1 MPCRPKGP
9 DKAAPGSIAG
19 MNHGS
24 RLSGT
29 GSSRAF
35 ELGQF
40 CDRCDS
46 EISFVSR
53 EAKTMKQRLLMMML
67 VLAVAA
73 LWASPVFAQ
82 ATGTIKGTCKDMEGK
97 PIAGANVEWANT
109 DNGRK
114 YNLKT
119 NNKGEY
125 FSLGIEPGKYKIT
138 LTKDGKQ
145 LDQVG
150 NFPVGLDESVLDFD
164 LKKSQTEAAQQKGI
178 SAEQLKQMQEAQTK
192 NAKEVN
198 TVKTLNEK
206 LAAANQ
212 AMQTNDFETA
222 VTTLNEATQIDPT
235 RDLLWARLGDANLGA
250 GPKQTDT
257 TEKAKR
263 FGDAVTDYQK
273 AIELKKK
280 SMEGS
285 PKPEDAKYLAAYYNN
300 LGQAEARSGQLEDSV
315 KAYDQAAQLNPSGA
329 AQYYYNQGAVLTNS
343 GKVDEANAAFD
354 KSIAADPNKAEA
366 YYQKGV
372 NLINKATTDK
382 TGKVIPAPGTAEALN
397 KYLELQPT
405 GQFADGAKGMLQYI
419 GSSIET
425 SYGATKKKA
434 AATPKK

>member
-1 MPCRPKGP
+1 
-9 DKAAPGSIAG
+9 
-19 MNHGS
+19 
-24 RLSGT
+24 
-29 GSSRAF
+29 
-35 ELGQF
+35 
-40 CDRCDS
+40 
-46 EISFVSR
+46 
-53 EAKTMKQRLLMMML
+53 MKQRLLIVML
-67 VLAVAA
+67 VVAVAT
-73 LWASPVFAQ
+73 LCVSPVSAQ
-82 ATGTIKGTCKDMEGK
+82 ATGTVKGTAKNMDGT

-119 NNKGEY
+119 NKKGEY
-125 FSLGIEPGKYKIT
+125 FSLGIEPGKYKVT
-138 LTKDGKQ
+138 LTQDGKQ

-150 NFPVGLDESVLDFD
+150 NFPVGLDEAVLDFD
-164 LKKSQTEAAQQKGI
+164 LKKSQAEAAQQKGI
-178 SAEQLKQMQEAQTK
+178 SPEQLKQMQEAQAK
-192 NAKEVN
+192 NAKEVD
-198 TVKTLNEK
+198 TVKSLNEK

-212 AMQTNDFETA
+212 AMQTGDFESA
-222 VTTLNEATQIDPT
+222 VTTLNQATQIDPS

-273 AIELKKK
+273 AIDLKKK
-280 SMEGS
+280 AMEGG
-285 PKPEDAKYLAAYYNN
+285 PKPEDSKYLAAYYNN
-300 LGQAEARSGQLEDSV
+300 LGQAQARTGQIDDSV
-315 KAYDQAAQLNPSGA
+315 KSYDQAAQLNPAGA
-329 AQYYYNQGAVLTNS
+329 AQYYYNQGAVLTNT

-354 KSIAADPNKAEA
+354 KSIAADPTKAEA

-405 GQFADGAKGMLQYI
+405 GPFAEGAKGMLQYI

-425 SYGATKKKA
+425 SYGAKKKPATTKK
-434 AATPKK
+434 

>member
-1 MPCRPKGP
+1 MYSLIERVWIV
-9 DKAAPGSIAG
+9 S
-19 MNHGS
+19 N
-24 RLSGT
+24 
-29 GSSRAF
+29 
-35 ELGQF
+35 
-40 CDRCDS
+40 RCNS

-53 EAKTMKQRLLMMML
+53 EAKKMKQRLLIVML
-67 VLAVAA
+67 VVAVAT
-73 LWASPVFAQ
+73 LCVSPVSAQ
-82 ATGTIKGTCKDMEGK
+82 ATGTVKGTAKNMDGT

-119 NNKGEY
+119 NKKGEY
-125 FSLGIEPGKYKIT
+125 FSLGIEPGKYKVT
-138 LTKDGKQ
+138 LTQDGKQ

-150 NFPVGLDESVLDFD
+150 NFPVGLDEAVLDFD
-164 LKKSQTEAAQQKGI
+164 LKKSQAEAAQQKGI
-178 SAEQLKQMQEAQTK
+178 SPEQLKQMQEAQAK
-192 NAKEVN
+192 NAKEVD
-198 TVKTLNEK
+198 TVKSLNEK

-212 AMQTNDFETA
+212 AMQTGDFESA
-222 VTTLNEATQIDPT
+222 VTTLNQATQIDPS

-273 AIELKKK
+273 AIDLKKK
-280 SMEGS
+280 AMEGG
-285 PKPEDAKYLAAYYNN
+285 PKPEDSKYLAAYYNN
-300 LGQAEARSGQLEDSV
+300 LGQAQARTGQIDDSV
-315 KAYDQAAQLNPSGA
+315 KSYDQAAQLNPAGA
-329 AQYYYNQGAVLTNS
+329 AQYYYNQGAVLTNT

-354 KSIAADPNKAEA
+354 KSIAADPTKAEA

-405 GQFADGAKGMLQYI
+405 GPFAEGAKGMLQYI

-425 SYGATKKKA
+425 SYGAKKKPATTKK
-434 AATPKK
+434 

>member
-1 MPCRPKGP
+1 MSNRF
-9 DKAAPGSIAG
+9 GSFQ
-19 MNHGS
+19 N
-24 RLSGT
+24 R
-29 GSSRAF
+29 
-35 ELGQF
+35 
-40 CDRCDS
+40 CDR

-53 EAKTMKQRLLMMML
+53 EAKKMKQRLLMVML
-67 VLAVAA
+67 VVAVAT
-73 LWASPVFAQ
+73 LCVSPVFAQ
-82 ATGTIKGTCKDMEGK
+82 ATGTIKGTCKNMDGS
-97 PIAGANVEWANT
+97 PIVGANVEWANT

-119 NNKGEY
+119 NKKGEY
-125 FSLGIEPGKYKIT
+125 FSLGIEPGKYKVT
-138 LTKDGKQ
+138 LSQDGKQ
-145 LDQVG
+145 LDQVN
-150 NFPVGLDESVLDFD
+150 NFPVGLDEAVLDFD
-164 LKKSQTEAAQQKGI
+164 LKKSQAEAAQQKGI
-178 SAEQLKQMQEAQTK
+178 SPEQLKQMQEAQSK
-192 NAKEVN
+192 NAKEVD

-212 AMQTNDFETA
+212 AMQTGDFETA
-222 VTTLNEATQIDPT
+222 VTTLNEATQIDPS

-263 FGDAVTDYQK
+263 YGDAVTDYQK
-273 AIELKKK
+273 AIDLKKK
-280 SMEGS
+280 TMEAS

-300 LGQAEARSGQLEDSV
+300 LGQAQARTGQIDESV
-315 KAYDQAAQLNPSGA
+315 KSYDQAAQLNPAGA
-329 AQYYYNQGAVLTNS
+329 AQYYYNQGAVLTNT

-382 TGKVIPAPGTAEALN
+382 SGKVIPAPGTAEALN

-405 GQFADGAKGMLQYI
+405 GPFAEGAKGMLQYI

-425 SYGATKKKA
+425 SYGAKKKPATTKK
-434 AATPKK
+434 